1 MYIGRPMITINTNN
15 EKLIDELTLILK
27 LFYSD
32 EEIENNDIEFSVS
45 QEVKNLDIHTV
56 CSSTFDDFQV
66 SRDDTIRNAKF
77 PDRFKKRYAKLALFE
92 VLSHIFPSKILPWG
106 SLTGIRPTKLYYELI
121 KEFDG
126 DYMKAMNEMIDEF
139 KVTPEKAQLCKE
151 IIKNQ
156 KNIIKNDNLID
167 LYINIPFCPSKCYY
181 CSFISLPIDKC
192 REQLEPYLDALIK
205 EIEATK
211 QLIDRK
217 NYIVKSIYIGGG
229 TPSILS
235 PEQLDRLIS
244 TIDYKVNEFTVECG
258 RPDTITKEKLD
269 VLKSHNVTR
278 ISINPQ
284 TFCNKT
290 LKQIGRNH
298 TSADIIDAYKLALNY
313 DFSINMDL
321 IAGLGDETLPT
332 FKKSLNKAIECA
344 PDNITIHTLSIK
356 RGSVLKTD
364 GGNTSTDDVVKKM
377 IDYSY
382 PTLTSAGY
390 KPYYMYKQKNMLGNL
405 ENIGYFRDKP
415 SIFNIDSMEEF
426 ASVIAC
432 GANAIS
438 KRYYTLNNKIERHA
452 NLKNIQE
459 YITRIDE
466 MIEKKNELFK

>member
-1 MYIGRPMITINTNN
+1 MIKISTNN
-15 EKLIDELTLILK
+15 DKLIDELTLILK
-27 LFYSD
+27 LFYS
-32 EEIENNDIEFSVS
+32 EQDIE
-45 QEVKNLDIHTV
+45 NLDI
-56 CSSTFDDFQV
+56 DFQINQECKGSEIYTICQN
-66 SRDDTIRNAKF
+66 SRDGRTIERCDKIRNNQF

-92 VLSHIFPSKILPWG
+92 ALSNIFPDKTLPWG

-126 DYMKAMNEMIDEF
+126 DYMKAMNELIDEF
-139 KVTPEKAQLCKE
+139 KVTEEKAKLVKE

-156 KNIIKNDNLID
+156 KNIIKNDNLVD

-192 REQLEPYLDALIK
+192 AHQLEPYLVALTK

-211 QLIDRK
+211 ELIEKK

-229 TPSILS
+229 TPTILS
-235 PEQLDRLIS
+235 AEQLDRLLSSIG
-244 TIDYKVNEFTVECG
+244 YKVNEFTVECG

-269 VLKSHNVTR
+269 VLDKHGVTR

-290 LKQIGRNH
+290 LKEIGRNH
-298 TSADIIDAYKLALNY
+298 TSKDIIEAYKLALNY
-313 DFSINMDL
+313 NFSINMDL
-321 IAGLGDETLPT
+321 IAGLGNETLTT
-332 FKKSLNKAIECA
+332 FKKSLNKAIECS
-344 PDNITIHTLSIK
+344 PDNITVHTLSIK
-356 RGSVLKTD
+356 RGSSLKTD
-364 GGNTSTDDVVKKM
+364 GGNTSNDDTVKQM

-382 PTLTSAGY
+382 PTLTNAGY
-390 KPYYMYKQKNMLGNL
+390 KPYYMYKQKNMIGNL

-426 ASVIAC
+426 ASIIAC

-438 KRYYTLNNKIERHA
+438 KRFYSLNNKIERWA
-452 NLKNIQE
+452 NLKNIDE
-459 YITRIDE
+459 YISRIDE
-466 MIEKKNELFK
+466 MIEKKNNLFK

>member
-1 MYIGRPMITINTNN
+1 MIIVNSTN
-15 EKLIDELTLILK
+15 EKLIDELNLVVR
-27 LFYSD
+27 LFYSIQD
-32 EEIENNDIEFSVS
+32 IDKYDIDFNIKQEINNM
-45 QEVKNLDIHTV
+45 DIHTECF
-56 CSSTFDDFQV
+56 CSTNNIIIV
-66 SRDDTIRNAKF
+66 RDDKIRDVKF

-92 VLSHIFPSKILPWG
+92 MLQKMFPEKILPWG

-121 KEFDG
+121 KEHKG
-126 DYMKAMNEMIDEF
+126 DYMKAMNELIEEF
-139 KVTPEKAQLCKE
+139 KVTLPKAQLVKE

-156 KNIIKNDNLID
+156 NNIIKNDNLVD

-181 CSFISLPIDKC
+181 CSFISAPIDKC
-192 REQLEPYLDALIK
+192 KDQLDPYLDALMK

-211 QLIDRK
+211 QLIIDK

-229 TPSILS
+229 TPSILTA
-235 PEQLDRLIS
+235 EQLDRLIS
-244 TIDYKVNEFTVECG
+244 CISYNVSEFTVECG

-269 VLKSHNVTR
+269 VLAKHGVTR

-290 LKQIGRNH
+290 LKEIGRNH
-298 TSADIIDAYKLALNY
+298 TQKEILEAYKLALNY
-313 DFSINMDL
+313 NFSINMDL
-321 IAGLGDETLPT
+321 IAGLGNETLVT

-356 RGSVLKTD
+356 RGSELKTD
-364 GGNTSTDDVVKKM
+364 GGDTSTEENVKSM

-382 PTLTSAGY
+382 PTLINAGY

-405 ENIGYFRDKP
+405 ENIGYFKDKP

-426 ASVIAC
+426 ATVIAC

-438 KRYYTLNNKIERHA
+438 KRYYSLDNKIERWA
-452 NLKNIQE
+452 NLKNITE
-459 YITRIDE
+459 YINRIDE
-466 MIEKKNELFK
+466 MIEKKSKLFS

>member
-1 MYIGRPMITINTNN
+1 MIKIETNN

-27 LFYSD
+27 LFYSE
-32 EEIENNDIEFSVS
+32 EEIESNNIIFSLEQNVDGKQIFTTCKSSLDDFSVS
-45 QEVKNLDIHTV
+45 RSDK
-56 CSSTFDDFQV
+56 
-66 SRDDTIRNAKF
+66 IRNAGF
-77 PDRFKKRYAKLALFE
+77 PDRFKKRYAKLSMFE
-92 VLSHIFPSKILPWG
+92 VLSHIFPNKILPWG

-126 DYMKAMNEMIDEF
+126 DYMKAMNELIDEF
-139 KVTPEKAQLCKE
+139 KVTPEKALLCKE

-156 KNIIKNDNLID
+156 RNIIKNDNLVD

-181 CSFISLPIDKC
+181 CSFISLPIEKC

-211 QLIDRK
+211 ELINRK

-235 PEQLDRLIS
+235 SKQLDRLIS

-269 VLKSHNVTR
+269 VLKNHNVSR

-290 LKQIGRNH
+290 LKEIGRNH
-298 TSADIIDAYKLALNY
+298 TSTDIIEAYKLALNY
-313 DFSINMDL
+313 NFSINMDL
-321 IAGLGDETLPT
+321 IAGLGSENLTT

-356 RGSVLKTD
+356 RGSTLKTD
-364 GGNTSTDDVVKKM
+364 GGNTSAEDVVKKM

-382 PTLTSAGY
+382 PTLINAGY

-426 ASVIAC
+426 ASIIAC

-438 KRYYTLNNKIERHA
+438 KRYYSLNNKIERWA
-452 NLKNIQE
+452 NLKNINE
-459 YITRIDE
+459 YIARIDE
-466 MIEKKNELFK
+466 MIKKKNELFK